1 MGAGYE
7 EAEIVIDAQGM
18 IVCPGLIDVHVHLR
32 EPGNEEDETIAT
44 GASAALAGGV
54 TSVACMPNTMP
65 AIDTQAAAEF
75 VVLQAQRARQANVY
89 PVGAVSKGRKGEELA
104 ELGQLVAGGAVAFT
118 DDGAPV
124 ASAALMRRALQY
136 AKMFDRVIMQHCQ
149 VPELTTGGVM
159 NEGFES
165 MRLGLGGMPAAA
177 EDIMVARDIRLAEIT
192 GGRLHIQHIS
202 TARSV
207 ELVREGQRRGV
218 RVTAE
223 ACPHHFTL
231 TDEKLRTFDSNFK
244 MNPPLRTWS
253 DVEAV
258 IGGLKDGTIEIIATD
273 HAPHAREKKMR
284 EIDQAPFGIVGLETL
299 IPITVTSL
307 IEPGHLTWPEALRKL
322 TINPP
327 SSWGFPRARCV
338 AAPMPT
344 SRSSTR
350 RCGGRST
357 RRSFG
362 PRATTRHSAAGRCA
376 GERIPSSSGARCGS
390 RWAGSSSR
398 HRQRRWRD
406 GALRV
411 ALRLGTPRSLCLALC
426 RGFGPRTT
434 NLEFV
439 EARSMIQDV
448 ATRDPSRTRGLVGH
462 ALAHRRI

>member
-1 MGAGYE
+1 M
-7 EAEIVIDAQGM
+7 
-18 IVCPGLIDVHVHLR
+18 
-32 EPGNEEDETIAT
+32 
-44 GASAALAGGV
+44 
-54 TSVACMPNTMP
+54 
-65 AIDTQAAAEF
+65 
-75 VVLQAQRARQANVY
+75 LQAQRARQANVY

-124 ASAALMRRALQY
+124 ASARLMRRALEY

-149 VPELTTGGVM
+149 VPELTVGGVM

-307 IEPGHLTWPEALRKL
+307 IEPGHLTWPEVLRKL
-322 TINPP
+322 TINPAQLLGIP
-327 SSWGFPRARCV
+327 KGTLRGR
-338 AAPMPT
+338 
-344 SRSSTR
+344 R
-350 RCGGRST
+350 RCRRHDHRPGRALDDRPDT
-357 RRSFG
+357 VPLQEPQHAVWRLGG
-362 PRATTRHSAAGRCA
+362 PRPRPHRHRRRRGAVHAGRDRSAGRRGRCRREECGPSIFRTPCAACLINFA
-376 GERIPSSSGARCGS
+376 GES
-390 RWAGSSSR
+390 
-398 HRQRRWRD
+398 
-406 GALRV
+406 
-411 ALRLGTPRSLCLALC
+411 
-426 RGFGPRTT
+426 
-434 NLEFV
+434 NLN
-439 EARSMIQDV
+439 RY
-448 ATRDPSRTRGLVGH
+448 
-462 ALAHRRI
+462 

>member
-1 MGAGYE
+1 MPTIQISGGRIIDPGQDIDQIGDLWISRGRILPIGGGFE
-7 EAEIVIDAQGM
+7 EAEIVIDARNM

-44 GASAALAGGV
+44 GAAAALAGGV
-54 TSVACMPNTMP
+54 TSVACMPNTLP

-124 ASAALMRRALQY
+124 ASAALMRRALLY
-136 AKMFDRVIMQHCQ
+136 TKMFDRVIMQHCQ
-149 VPELTTGGVM
+149 VPELTVGGVM

-165 MRLGLGGMPAAA
+165 MKLGLGGMPAAA

-207 ELVREGQRRGV
+207 ELVREGIRRGV

-231 TDEKLRTFDSNFK
+231 TDERLRSFDSNFK
-244 MNPPLRTWS
+244 MNPPLRTWA

-258 IGGLKDGTIEIIATD
+258 IGGLKDDTIGIIATD

-284 EIDQAPFGIVGLETL
+284 EIDLAPFGIVGLETL
-299 IPITVTSL
+299 IPITVLSL
-307 IEPGHLTWPEALRKL
+307 IEPGHLSWPEVVRKL
-322 TINPP
+322 TFNSAQLLGLAKGTLKAGADADVTIIDPKARWTIDPAKFRSKSRNTPFGG
-327 SSWGFPRARCV
+327 WEVRGRAHTV
-338 AAPMPT
+338 LV
-344 SRSSTR
+344 S
-350 RCGGRST
+350 
-357 RRSFG
+357 
-362 PRATTRHSAAGRCA
+362 
-376 GERIPSSSGARCGS
+376 GEVR
-390 RWAGSSSR
+390 
-398 HRQRRWRD
+398 
-406 GALRV
+406 
-411 ALRLGTPRSLCLALC
+411 
-426 RGFGPRTT
+426 F
-434 NLEFV
+434 
-439 EARSMIQDV
+439 
-448 ATRDPSRTRGLVGH
+448 TRGGIVQQAG
-462 ALAHRRI
+462 ATVPA

>member
-1 MGAGYE
+1 VTGGTDWGGRTGNEAVRTIHISGGRIIDPAQQIDQIGDLWISRGRILPLGSGYE
-7 EAEIVIDAQGM
+7 DAEISIDAKGM
-18 IVCPGLIDVHVHLR
+18 LVCPGLIDAHVHLR

-44 GASAALAGGV
+44 GASAALAAGV

-65 AIDTQAAAEF
+65 AIDSQAAAEF

-118 DDGAPV
+118 DDGSPV
-124 ASAALMRRALQY
+124 ASASLMRRALEY

-159 NEGFES
+159 NEGLVS
-165 MRLGLGGMPAAA
+165 MRLGLAGMPAAA

-231 TDEKLRTFDSNFK
+231 TDEELNAFDSNFK
-244 MNPPLRTWS
+244 MNPPLRPWS

-258 IGGLKDGTIEIIATD
+258 IEGLKDSTISIIATD
-273 HAPHAREKKMR
+273 HAPHSVEKKMR

-299 IPITVTSL
+299 IPITVKSL
-307 IEPGHLTWPEALRKL
+307 IEPGYLSWPDVVRKL
-322 TINPP
+322 TCNPAALLGIP
-327 SSWGFPRARCV
+327 KGTLRAGSDADVTIIDPELEWTIDPDQFRSK
-338 AAPMPT
+338 
-344 SRSSTR
+344 SRNTPF
-350 RCGGRST
+350 GGWKVR
-357 RRSFG
+357 G
-362 PRATTRHSAAGRCA
+362 RAHTVIVA
-376 GERIPSSSGARCGS
+376 GEVRFSLGGIVQQSGAPV
-390 RWAGSSSR
+390 
-398 HRQRRWRD
+398 
-406 GALRV
+406 GA
-411 ALRLGTPRSLCLALC
+411 
-426 RGFGPRTT
+426 
-434 NLEFV
+434 
-439 EARSMIQDV
+439 
-448 ATRDPSRTRGLVGH
+448 
-462 ALAHRRI
+462 